1 MRSLE
6 LLGSAILTRK
16 QMSTIRYSTRGN
28 SCASKKPFCM
38 DTEIAVSLNFYMSL
52 NSILILI
59 FFPQLFKEIN
69 IIPSSPFVQKQL
81 PAQVADSC
89 RKGSLCVMIDL
100 NASLKPENFTF
111 LPRGFMLVSLSDR
124 NI

>member
-1 MRSLE
+1 MQSPE
-6 LLGSAILTRK
+6 LFGSAILTRK
-16 QMSTIRYSTRGN
+16 QMATIRYSTRGN

-38 DTEIAVSLNFYMSL
+38 DTEIGVSSLNFYMSL
-52 NSILILI
+52 NSILI
-59 FFPQLFKEIN
+59 FFFSQLFKEIN

-111 LPRGFMLVSLSDR
+111 
-124 NI
+124 